1 MPIPPCTN
9 VLKMTCRW
17 HVVQWVES
25 RFATL
30 PYHAGGPGWVPAIL
44 CQFSSLLFVSEI
56 TFTIQVL
63 QWQQRSPGPT
73 EAITARGVDSPAF
86 RNPSITHNCVVL
98 TKSQVSPFVPTTYR
112 KGELRSND
120 IPQTV
125 PRNKLFALRCQSAR
139 VQISLIPKSL
149 CFVSTVCLRR
159 STISVN
165 SSLHFKFAPLKQN
178 KLSFSKVVCN
188 HLKY

>member
-1 MPIPPCTN
+1 MYKCSKDDLQVACGTG
-9 VLKMTCRW
+9 
-17 HVVQWVES
+17 VEP

-30 PYHAGGPGWVPAIL
+30 PYHAGGPVWVPAIL

-73 EAITARGVDSPAF
+73 EAITDRGVDLPAF
-86 RNPSITHNCVVL
+86 RDPSITHDCVVL

-112 KGELRSND
+112 KGELRSNG

-125 PRNKLFALRCQSAR
+125 PKNKLFALRCQSAR

-149 CFVSTVCLRR
+149 CFISTVCLCR
-159 STISVN
+159 STIVSIHLYI
-165 SSLHFKFAPLKQN
+165 SSL
-178 KLSFSKVVCN
+178 LSWYKISCHSAK
-188 HLKY
+188 